1 MKKNFKV
8 EASVTNDILT
18 LNITGRIWHG
28 ELADVIRMNVDNAI
42 SNGAKSLQ
50 VFLSCEG
57 GSTFEAEDVKLE
69 VKKFASRRIRV
80 GALAASAATNILTAF
95 DEVEAFA
102 SSQFMIH
109 KPHSWFSG
117 NEDEVSAD
125 LKLLKNIT
133 DSYRSVYAQKFNKT
147 EAEIEEL
154 WKNDYWMTATEAKE
168 LGLISSIIDEDIEYT
183 PETISAMVACGCPT
197 IPAATPEKKNS
208 TKNKMDINQL
218 KAALGMPADATE
230 EQVLAKVAE
239 NKTKADNAAA
249 TEASAN
255 QQKEQA
261 AEKVVNQ
268 AILDK
273 KITADMKATYVSLH
287 KQDPAGTEAI
297 LASMKGLKPASTEIK
312 EQAEGE
318 PVASGRENWTIDDY
332 LEKDPVALD
341 KLIETDPSALK
352 KLKAVYAYKI

>member
-8 EASVTNDILT
+8 EASINGDVLL

-28 ELADVIRMNVDNAI
+28 ELADAIRRDIDNALQ
-42 SNGAKSLQ
+42 NGVNSLQ
-50 VFLSCEG
+50 VFISCEG
-57 GSTFEAEDVKLE
+57 GSTFEAEDVKNE
-69 VKKFASRRIRV
+69 FKKIAKRKIRV

-95 DEVEAFA
+95 DEIEAFA

-109 KPHSWFSG
+109 KPHSWVSG
-117 NEDEVSAD
+117 NEDEITAD

-154 WKNDYWMTATEAKE
+154 WKNDYWMTASEAKE
-168 LGLISSIIDEDIEYT
+168 LGLITTIIDEDIEYT

-197 IPAATPEKKNS
+197 IPNATLKQQNS
-208 TKNKMDINQL
+208 NKNKMDINL
-218 KAALGMPADATE
+218 LRSAFGMSADASE
-230 EQVLAKVAE
+230 EQVLAKAKE
-239 NKTKADNAAA
+239 MKTQADNAAA
-249 TEASAN
+249 SQASIDLQKTES
-255 QQKEQA
+255 

-287 KQDPAGTEAI
+287 KQDSAGTEAI
-297 LASMKGLKPASTEIK
+297 LASMKSVNPASAGIIEKPTGGTPL
-312 EQAEGE
+312 A
-318 PVASGRENWTIDDY
+318 GREKWTIDDY
-332 LEKDPVALD
+332 LDNDPQALD
-341 KLIETDPSALK
+341 ALIESDPEAVR
-352 KLKAVYAYKI
+352 KLNAVYSSKN

>member
-1 MKKNFKV
+1 MTHGKI
-8 EASVTNDILT
+8 EAAISNDV
-18 LNITGRIWHG
+18 LNLRISGRIWQG
-28 ELADVIRMNVDNAI
+28 EVASAFKYYIDNAI
-42 SNGAKSLQ
+42 SENVKNATLYINS
-50 VFLSCEG
+50 EG
-57 GSTFEAEDVKLE
+57 GSVFEAQEAINELKRLDSVK
-69 VKKFASRRIRV
+69 ITV
-80 GALAASAATNILTAF
+80 GALAASAATMFLCYF
-95 DEVEAFA
+95 DAECST

-109 KPHSWFSG
+109 KPSTYISG
-117 NEDEVSAD
+117 NEDKVKAD
-125 LKLLKNIT
+125 LKALENLTNV
-133 DSYRSVYAQKFNKT
+133 YRSAYAKAFNLT
-147 EAEIEEL
+147 EQEVEDL
-154 WKNDYWMTATEAKE
+154 WKNDYWMDSNEAKE
-168 LGLISSIIDEDIEYT
+168 KGLVKTITTEEIEIDDS
-183 PETISAMVACGCPT
+183 TIKMMVACGCPT

-230 EQVLAKVAE
+230 EQVLARVAE

-297 LASMKGLKPASTEIK
+297 LASMKVVTPASKEIK
-312 EQAEGE
+312 EKPDSEMPEAL
-318 PVASGRENWTIDDY
+318 GRENWTIFDY
-332 LEKDPVALD
+332 LEKDPTALD
-341 KLIETDPSALK
+341 ALIEKDPAAVK
-352 KLKAVYAYKI
+352 KLNAVYASKN